1 LDRPS
6 YSRPSRDPTLG
17 PSTGERGL
25 LLSPQD
31 RAIFTALQTDGRMAF
46 TAVAERVGMSE
57 AHVRRRYEWLTDS
70 NAFAVTAVADPSVL
84 GLTCLSWIG
93 IVVRPGSTEEVAR
106 ALVEL
111 PGVDYVVISSG
122 RYTVMA
128 EIACPEAADLDDVL
142 LCLRKIA
149 GVLRTET
156 FVYLKLVRQ
165 RFQWLLPAAGND
177 DGDFGTGEAEGHP
190 RELDDLD
197 IAIIRELEHDGRAS
211 FRDIG
216 RTLNISERTVS
227 SRFSQLNAERVL
239 KVIAVGNPLNFGF
252 NAMAWLGVSLKSGA
266 DHRAV
271 SRALATIPA
280 VDYVVVPAGRYDV
293 MAELVCRDP
302 DAMLRTLTEE
312 IGGIGDIAH
321 IETFVY
327 LKLLYKSTA
336 GAWGVG
342 RSLAAPRNANKGN
355 GGGLLQ
361 QVP

>member
-1 LDRPS
+1 MDRILGVPS
-6 YSRPSRDPTLG
+6 SHA
-17 PSTGERGL
+17 GL

-31 RAIFTALQTDGRMAF
+31 RAIFAALQTDGRMAF

-57 AHVRRRYEWLTDS
+57 AHVRRRYEWLTDG

-84 GLTCLSWIG
+84 GLGCLAWIG
-93 IVVRPGSTEEVAR
+93 IVVAPRRTEDVAE

-122 RYTVMA
+122 RFTVMA
-128 EIACPEAADLDDVL
+128 EIACPAAADLDRIL
-142 LCLRKIA
+142 LQLREIE
-149 GVLRTET
+149 GIVRTET

-165 RFQWLLPAAGND
+165 QFQWLPPAGGD
-177 DGDFGTGEAEGHP
+177 DQPGFGTSAAEDHP
-190 RELDDLD
+190 RELDELD
-197 IAIIRELEHDGRAS
+197 IAIIRELERDGRAS

-266 DHRAV
+266 DYDAV
-271 SRALATIPA
+271 TRALAAIPSI
-280 VDYVVVPAGRYDV
+280 DYVVVPAGRYDV
-293 MAELVCRDP
+293 MAELVCRDH

-312 IGGIGDIAH
+312 IGAISDIAH
-321 IETFVY
+321 VETFVY
-327 LKLLYKSTA
+327 LRLLYKSTA

-342 RSLAAPRNANKGN
+342 RSMTAPRKAIRGN
-355 GGGLLQ
+355 GDGRNRHAG
-361 QVP
+361 

>member
-1 LDRPS
+1 MSPNFAPPADQV
-6 YSRPSRDPTLG
+6 
-17 PSTGERGL
+17 GL

-31 RAIFTALQTDGRMAF
+31 HAIFTALQTDGRMAF

-84 GLTCLSWIG
+84 GLKCLAWIG
-93 IVVRPGSTEEVAR
+93 IVVQPGSIEKVAR

-128 EIACPEAADLDDVL
+128 EIACPDAADLDRIL
-142 LCLRKIA
+142 LDLRKIDGIA
-149 GVLRTET
+149 RTET

-165 RFQWLLPAAGND
+165 QFQWLLPTS
-177 DGDFGTGEAEGHP
+177 GDHGRDVGTSSTEDHP
-190 RELDDLD
+190 RELDDVD

-216 RTLNISERTVS
+216 RKLDISERTIS
-227 SRFSQLNAERVL
+227 NRFSQLNAERVL

-252 NAMAWLGVSLKSGA
+252 NAMAWLGVSLRSGA
-266 DHRAV
+266 DYDAV
-271 SRALATIPA
+271 TRALATIPA
-280 VDYVVVPAGRYDV
+280 IDYVVVPAGRYDV
-293 MAELVCRDP
+293 MAELVCRD
-302 DAMLRTLTEE
+302 AATMLRTLVDE
-312 IGGIGDIAH
+312 IGEIADIAH
-321 IETFVY
+321 VETFVY

-342 RSLAAPRNANKGN
+342 RSLTAPRKALRGN
-355 GGGLLQ
+355 GSEPIQ
-361 QVP
+361 PAT